1 MRVVLAGATGTI
13 GRATAAA
20 LAARGHHVIALVR
33 PGSRPPD
40 AVGETIAL
48 AFPALPEDVSD
59 VLKNTQLD
67 ALVSCLASRTG
78 EPGDAWA
85 IDHHA
90 HLALLSAARA
100 HGARHF
106 VALSAICVQEPE
118 LAFQRAK
125 LACEAAL
132 RDAPITHSIVRPT
145 AYFKSLS
152 GQVARVMAGKP
163 FVVFGDGTLT
173 ACKPISDADLGAYMA
188 DCLTDETR
196 WNATLPIGGPGPV
209 ITPLDQA
216 RYLFDALGKPLALKK
231 VPVALMSA
239 VVGVLSTAGLV
250 SSRAAAKA
258 ELARIGRFY
267 GTHSMLVL
275 DPVTGQPSGELT
287 PETGSETLFDYYDR
301 LLRGE
306 ERVDLGEHAV
316 F

>member
-13 GRATAAA
+13 GRAAAAA
-20 LAARGHHVIALVR
+20 LAVRGHEVIALVR
-33 PGSRPPD
+33 PGSVPP
-40 AVGETIAL
+40 GEVSRAISL
-48 AFPALPEDVSD
+48 KFPALPEDVSD
-59 VLKNTQLD
+59 ALKDTQLD

-78 EPGDAWA
+78 APADAWA

-90 HLALLSAARA
+90 HLALLSAARE

-118 LAFQRAK
+118 LAFQHAK
-125 LACEAAL
+125 LAFEAAL

-152 GQVARVMAGKP
+152 GQVRRVMAGKP
-163 FVVFGDGTLT
+163 FLVFGDGTLT

-196 WNATLPIGGPGPV
+196 WNATLPIGGPGPA

-216 RYLFDALGKPLALKK
+216 RYLFDALGKPLAVKK
-231 VPVALMSA
+231 VPVALMSGI
-239 VVGVLSTAGLV
+239 VGVLSAAGLV

-275 DPVTGQPSGELT
+275 DPVTGRPSAELT
-287 PETGSETLFDYYDR
+287 PETGSERLFDYYDR
-301 LLRGE
+301 LLSGE

>member
-13 GRATAAA
+13 GRATATA
-20 LAARGHHVIALVR
+20 LAARGHEVVALVR
-33 PGSRPPD
+33 PGSAPPD
-40 AVGETIAL
+40 AVSRAISL
-48 AFPALPEDVSD
+48 KFPALPEDVSD
-59 VLKNTQLD
+59 ALKDTQLD

-78 EPGDAWA
+78 APADAWA

-90 HLALLSAARA
+90 HLALLSAAREQ
-100 HGARHF
+100 GARQF

-118 LAFQRAK
+118 LAFQHAK
-125 LACEAAL
+125 LAFEAAL
-132 RDAPITHSIVRPT
+132 REAPITHSIVRPT

-152 GQVARVMAGKP
+152 GQVGRVRAGKP
-163 FVVFGDGTLT
+163 FLVFGDGTLT
-173 ACKPISDADLGAYMA
+173 SCKPISDADLGAYIA

-196 WNATLPIGGPGPV
+196 WNATLPIGGPGPA

-216 RYLFDALGKPLALKK
+216 RYMFDALGKPLAVKK
-231 VPVALMSA
+231 VPVALMSG
-239 VVGVLSTAGLV
+239 VVGVLSAAGLG

-267 GTHSMLVL
+267 GTHSMLML
-275 DPVTGQPSGELT
+275 DPVTGRPSAELT
-287 PETGSETLFDYYDR
+287 PETGTERLFDYYDR
-301 LLRGE
+301 LLSGE